1 VTLKRFLIS
10 ALLAALIFIGGVLVG
25 KHILSAPVEIVVI
38 DVDKLVWLMEK
49 YNTLADEIKKEMA
62 KIKEWNDQA
71 LSKEPSTKEEEK
83 KWTR

>member
-62 KIKEWNDQA
+62 KMREWNERA
-71 LSKEPSTKEEEK
+71 LTDPPSVEGETKEK
-83 KWTR
+83 K